1 MLLAL
6 SVVLV
11 SWILSSFSDP
21 SLGAER
27 SYKDWFLEVD
37 ERVRAEIETM
47 IRATEYTEFGP
58 YPIEAARASV
68 AEVRKAY
75 KAMEW
80 WSAYVFPEYTEE
92 YLNGAPIIQS
102 ARLDNRSFARLPEGL
117 QVLDEAVWEEAPDGE
132 LRSKTAQ
139 DALQFRNRFFVM
151 RNALKDR
158 APQPGEV
165 AVAMRIGLVRMFS
178 LGLSG
183 FDTPGS
189 ANALPEAE
197 ETLKSM
203 KSCIGWLGRGDAE
216 NRQLSVLF
224 DAGIAQVEEGD
235 FERFDRLAFLTE
247 VLDPL
252 YAALYAPGQQPGDRA
267 WNPESRSLFAP
278 DFLDPYFFSELKA
291 DSDSEDLRRLG
302 KKLFNDPLLSHDNTL
317 SCAGCHPSDRAFQDG
332 LPKAVAGYEDRT
344 LERNTP
350 GLINSVYADRYFADL
365 RAYTLEQQAE
375 HVIFNSAEFNTDYIE
390 ILDKLNASKAYKKDF
405 RAAFGQSKAGREEV
419 QKALASYVLSLRSFN
434 SPFDRYVRGESAQ
447 IGDDVRRGFNV
458 FMGKAACGTCHFA
471 PVFSGLL
478 PPEFRKSESE
488 VIGVLRRPFELEE
501 MPSDAVLDP
510 DSGRFNNGVPSEQLQ
525 IYRHSFKTSTVRN
538 AGLTAPYFHNGAYPD
553 LASVLHFYNHG
564 GAAGIGLDLPIQT
577 LAPDSLGLTE
587 PELADLEA
595 FILSLNDAAEPAP

>member
-1 MLLAL
+1 M
-6 SVVLV
+6 VQV
-11 SWILSSFSDP
+11 
-21 SLGAER
+21 
-27 SYKDWFLEVD
+27 
-37 ERVRAEIETM
+37 T
-47 IRATEYTEFGP
+47 
-58 YPIEAARASV
+58 EAAVVGSTPSDRVQSTV

-117 QVLDEAVWEEAPDGE
+117 QVLDEAVWEEAPDAE

-158 APQPGEV
+158 APQAGEA
-165 AVAMRIGLVRMFS
+165 AVAMRIGLVRLFS

-189 ANALPEAE
+189 ANALPEAA

-203 KSCIGWLGRGDAE
+203 KSCMGWLGRGDAE
-216 NRQLSVLF
+216 NRHLTALFEAGLRQLEDS
-224 DAGIAQVEEGD
+224 D
-235 FERFDRLAFLTE
+235 FESFDRLRFLIE

-252 YAALYAPGQQPGDRA
+252 YSALYAPGQDPGDRA
-267 WNPESRSLFAP
+267 WNPESRSLFAN
-278 DFLDPYFFSELKA
+278 DFLDPYFFAELK
-291 DSDSEDLRRLG
+291 SNKDSEALRALG
-302 KKLFNDPLLSHDNTL
+302 QTLFNDPVLSQSNTL
-317 SCAGCHPSDRAFQDG
+317 SCASCHPSNQAFQDG
-332 LPKAVAGYEDRT
+332 LPKATAGYEDRA

-350 GLINSVYADRYFADL
+350 GLINAVYADRFFSDL

-375 HVIFNSAEFNTDYIE
+375 HVIFNTAEFNTNYVE
-390 ILDKLNASKAYKKDF
+390 ILDKLNNSKSYKKVF
-405 RAAFGQSKAGREEV
+405 KQVFGRNQAGREDI
-419 QKALASYVLSLRSFN
+419 QQALASYVLSLRSFN
-434 SPFDRYVRGESAQ
+434 SDFDRYVRGEKGE

-488 VIGVLRRPFELEE
+488 VIGVLRRPVELEE
-501 MPSDAVLDP
+501 MPADAVLDP

-553 LASVLHFYNHG
+553 LTSVLHFYNHG
-564 GAAGIGLDLPIQT
+564 GALGIGLDLPIQT
-577 LAPDSLGLTE
+577 LAPDSLGLSDS
-587 PELADLEA
+587 ELADLEA